1 MKERQTK
8 EILSYDRKH
17 LWHPY
22 TSMSDPLRVFHAVRA
37 EGVRIEL
44 GLVSNAAA
52 SDVASAARLYAAAY
66 PQGLIS
72 DGKYEFSRHAFSL
85 HSHGAFGPRR
95 SNK

>member
-44 GLVSNAAA
+44 ADDS
-52 SDVASAARLYAAAY
+52 
-66 PQGLIS
+66 
-72 DGKYEFSRHAFSL
+72 
-85 HSHGAFGPRR
+85 
-95 SNK
+95 